1 MLLDRLIALFTSLKL
16 TVVCL
21 VLAML
26 LVFFGTIAQVE
37 MGLYKAQNEFF
48 RSFLVYWAPPG
59 ANWKV
64 PVFPGGYLVGGVLLI
79 NLFAAHLRYYRSG
92 FKKLGIVLIHLG
104 IVLLLLGQ
112 FATDMLSVESS
123 MHLRE
128 GETKNYSEVD
138 RRTELAIV
146 EVSDP
151 THDKVVAIP
160 QAVLERQGEI
170 SHAELPFTVRVKRF
184 MANSTVGDR
193 KPDSSEP
200 AAASQGF
207 GPQITVKELPHVTE
221 MNRRDIP
228 SVLLEIL
235 TPKGSIG
242 TWLATEFISQPQA
255 FAVDN
260 RRFQLTLRPRRDYT
274 PHSLKL
280 LDFRHDKYP
289 GTEIPKNFSS
299 RVQLH
304 NPATGE
310 QREVLI
316 YMNNPLR
323 YGGATYYQ
331 ASFDPDNQGSI
342 LQVVRNPS
350 WLTPYLACVM
360 VSAGLVL
367 QFLMHLVGFLGKR
380 RTA

>member
-1 MLLDRLIALFTSLKL
+1 MFLDRLIAFFTSLKL

-21 VLAML
+21 ALAML

-37 MGLYKAQNEFF
+37 MGLYKAQNDFF
-48 RSFLVYWAPPG
+48 RSFLVYWGPQG
-59 ANWKV
+59 AGWKV

-79 NLFAAHLRYYRSG
+79 NLLCAHLKYYRPG
-92 FKKLGIVLIHLG
+92 FRKIGIVLIHLG
-104 IVLLLLGQ
+104 IVLLLIGQ

-128 GETKNYSEVD
+128 GETRNYAEVD
-138 RRTELAIV
+138 RRTELAIAD
-146 EVSDP
+146 VSDP
-151 THDKVVAIP
+151 KLDKVVAVP
-160 QAVLERQGEI
+160 QGVLAKQGEV
-170 SHAELPFTVRVKRF
+170 SHAELPFTLRVKRF
-184 MANSTVGDR
+184 MSNSSVADR
-193 KPDSSEP
+193 KPDSNEP
-200 AAASQGF
+200 AAAGQGF

-228 SVLLEIL
+228 SAVIEIQ
-235 TPKGSIG
+235 TSKGSLG
-242 TWLATEFISQPQA
+242 TWLVSEYISQPQS
-255 FAVDN
+255 FAVDG
-260 RRFQLTLRPRRDYT
+260 RTYQLTLRPHRQYT
-274 PHSLKL
+274 PYSLKL
-280 LDFRHDKYP
+280 LDFQHDKYP

-299 RVQLH
+299 RVQLN

-331 ASFDPDNQGSI
+331 ASFDTDNQGSI

-380 RTA
+380 RVA

>member
-1 MLLDRLIALFTSLKL
+1 MLLDRLITLFTSLKL

-48 RSFLVYWAPPG
+48 RSFLVYWGPPG
-59 ANWKV
+59 AGWKV

-112 FATDMLSVESS
+112 FATDLLSVESS

-151 THDKVVAIP
+151 KQDKVVAIP
-160 QAVLERQGEI
+160 QGVLQRQGEI
-170 SHAELPFTVRVKRF
+170 SHSELPFTVRVKQF
-184 MANSTVGDR
+184 MANSTVADR
-193 KPDSSEP
+193 KPNSNEP
-200 AAASQGF
+200 AAAGQGF

-228 SVLLEIL
+228 SVLVEIATL
-235 TPKGSIG
+235 KGSLG
-242 TWLATEFISQPQA
+242 TWLATEFISQPQR
-255 FAVDN
+255 FTVDN
-260 RRFQLTLRPRRDYT
+260 RTFQLMLRPRREYT

-304 NPATGE
+304 NPKTGE

-331 ASFDPDNQGSI
+331 ASFDTDNQGSI

-380 RTA
+380 RTT